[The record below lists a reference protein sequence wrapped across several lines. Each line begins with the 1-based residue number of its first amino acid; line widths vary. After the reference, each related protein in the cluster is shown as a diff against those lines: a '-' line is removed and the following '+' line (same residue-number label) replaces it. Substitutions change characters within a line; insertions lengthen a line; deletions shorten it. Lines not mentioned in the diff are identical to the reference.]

1 MRLIRE
7 NVERIANTEA
17 MIAKLK
23 ADGFQEMEPSA
34 DESKVSVFGVNLDTM
49 TVSQLKILAKEKGL
63 EGYSSLTKEEL
74 LTALKEVIY
83 VTDFE
88 RIRVLTGERDEELVE
103 VVLEDATD
111 WVLAYTGRKKMI
123 PELKKTV
130 RDLAVIAINRM
141 GTEGES
147 SRTGAGESYNFD
159 NAPKQIYDVLN
170 RYRLARVGGVT
181 YEAEKE

>member
-1 MRLIRE
+1 M
-7 NVERIANTEA
+7 
-17 MIAKLK
+17 
-23 ADGFQEMEPSA
+23 
-34 DESKVSVFGVNLDTM
+34 
-49 TVSQLKILAKEKGL
+49 
-63 EGYSSLTKEEL
+63 
-74 LTALKEVIY
+74 
-83 VTDFE
+83 TDFE
-88 RIRVLTGERDEELVE
+88 RIKILTGERDEELVE
-103 VVLEDATD
+103 VVLEDAKD

-130 RDLAVIAINRM
+130 RDLAVVAFNRM

-181 YEAEKE
+181 YEAEKK

>member
-1 MRLIRE
+1 M
-7 NVERIANTEA
+7 
-17 MIAKLK
+17 
-23 ADGFQEMEPSA
+23 
-34 DESKVSVFGVNLDTM
+34 
-49 TVSQLKILAKEKGL
+49 
-63 EGYSSLTKEEL
+63 
-74 LTALKEVIY
+74 
-83 VTDFE
+83 TDFE
-88 RIRVLTGERDEELVE
+88 RIKILTGERDEELVE

-170 RYRLARVGGVT
+170 RYRLVRVGGVT

>member
-1 MRLIRE
+1 M
-7 NVERIANTEA
+7 
-17 MIAKLK
+17 
-23 ADGFQEMEPSA
+23 
-34 DESKVSVFGVNLDTM
+34 
-49 TVSQLKILAKEKGL
+49 
-63 EGYSSLTKEEL
+63 
-74 LTALKEVIY
+74 
-83 VTDFE
+83 TDFE

-147 SRTGAGESYNFD
+147 SRTGSGESYNFD
-159 NAPKQIYDVLN
+159 NAPKQIHDVLN

>member
-1 MRLIRE
+1 M
-7 NVERIANTEA
+7 
-17 MIAKLK
+17 
-23 ADGFQEMEPSA
+23 
-34 DESKVSVFGVNLDTM
+34 
-49 TVSQLKILAKEKGL
+49 
-63 EGYSSLTKEEL
+63 
-74 LTALKEVIY
+74 
-83 VTDFE
+83 TDFE
-88 RIRVLTGERDEELVE
+88 RIKILTGERDEELVE

-159 NAPKQIYDVLN
+159 NAPKPVSAGTCRGCGL
-170 RYRLARVGGVT
+170 
-181 YEAEKE
+181 

>member
-1 MRLIRE
+1 M
-7 NVERIANTEA
+7 
-17 MIAKLK
+17 
-23 ADGFQEMEPSA
+23 
-34 DESKVSVFGVNLDTM
+34 
-49 TVSQLKILAKEKGL
+49 
-63 EGYSSLTKEEL
+63 
-74 LTALKEVIY
+74 
-83 VTDFE
+83 TDFE
-88 RIRVLTGERDEELVE
+88 RIKILTGERDEELVE

-111 WVLAYTGRKKMI
+111 WVLAYTRRKKMI

>member
-1 MRLIRE
+1 M
-7 NVERIANTEA
+7 
-17 MIAKLK
+17 
-23 ADGFQEMEPSA
+23 
-34 DESKVSVFGVNLDTM
+34 
-49 TVSQLKILAKEKGL
+49 
-63 EGYSSLTKEEL
+63 
-74 LTALKEVIY
+74 
-83 VTDFE
+83 TDFE
-88 RIRVLTGERDEELVE
+88 RIKILTGERDEELVE

-159 NAPKQIYDVLN
+159 NAPKRTGIGWHV
-170 RYRLARVGGVT
+170 
-181 YEAEKE
+181 

>member
-1 MRLIRE
+1 M
-7 NVERIANTEA
+7 
-17 MIAKLK
+17 
-23 ADGFQEMEPSA
+23 
-34 DESKVSVFGVNLDTM
+34 
-49 TVSQLKILAKEKGL
+49 
-63 EGYSSLTKEEL
+63 
-74 LTALKEVIY
+74 
-83 VTDFE
+83 TDFE
-88 RIRVLTGERDEELVE
+88 RIKILTGERDEELVE

>member
-1 MRLIRE
+1 M
-7 NVERIANTEA
+7 
-17 MIAKLK
+17 
-23 ADGFQEMEPSA
+23 
-34 DESKVSVFGVNLDTM
+34 
-49 TVSQLKILAKEKGL
+49 
-63 EGYSSLTKEEL
+63 
-74 LTALKEVIY
+74 
-83 VTDFE
+83 TDFE

-103 VVLEDATD
+103 VVLEDATE

-147 SRTGAGESYNFD
+147 SRTGSGESYNFD

-170 RYRLARVGGVT
+170 RYRLARVGGVV
-181 YEAEKE
+181 YETEKE

>member
-1 MRLIRE
+1 M
-7 NVERIANTEA
+7 
-17 MIAKLK
+17 
-23 ADGFQEMEPSA
+23 
-34 DESKVSVFGVNLDTM
+34 
-49 TVSQLKILAKEKGL
+49 
-63 EGYSSLTKEEL
+63 
-74 LTALKEVIY
+74 
-83 VTDFE
+83 TDFE

-141 GTEGES
+141 GTEGET

>member
-1 MRLIRE
+1 M
-7 NVERIANTEA
+7 
-17 MIAKLK
+17 
-23 ADGFQEMEPSA
+23 
-34 DESKVSVFGVNLDTM
+34 
-49 TVSQLKILAKEKGL
+49 
-63 EGYSSLTKEEL
+63 
-74 LTALKEVIY
+74 
-83 VTDFE
+83 TDFE
-88 RIRVLTGERDEELVE
+88 RIKILTGERDEELVE

-147 SRTGAGESYNFD
+147 TRTGSGESYDFD

>member
-1 MRLIRE
+1 M
-7 NVERIANTEA
+7 
-17 MIAKLK
+17 
-23 ADGFQEMEPSA
+23 
-34 DESKVSVFGVNLDTM
+34 
-49 TVSQLKILAKEKGL
+49 
-63 EGYSSLTKEEL
+63 
-74 LTALKEVIY
+74 
-83 VTDFE
+83 TDFE
-88 RIRVLTGERDEELVE
+88 RIKILTGERDEELVE

-111 WVLAYTGRKKMI
+111 WVLAYTGRKKMV

>member
-1 MRLIRE
+1 M
-7 NVERIANTEA
+7 
-17 MIAKLK
+17 
-23 ADGFQEMEPSA
+23 
-34 DESKVSVFGVNLDTM
+34 
-49 TVSQLKILAKEKGL
+49 
-63 EGYSSLTKEEL
+63 
-74 LTALKEVIY
+74 
-83 VTDFE
+83 TDFE
-88 RIRVLTGERDEELVE
+88 RIKILTGERDEELVE

-111 WVLAYTGRKKMI
+111 WVLAYTGRKKMS

-159 NAPKQIYDVLN
+159 NAPKRIYDVLN
-170 RYRLARVGGVT
+170 RYRLARVGGVA

>member
-1 MRLIRE
+1 M
-7 NVERIANTEA
+7 
-17 MIAKLK
+17 
-23 ADGFQEMEPSA
+23 
-34 DESKVSVFGVNLDTM
+34 
-49 TVSQLKILAKEKGL
+49 
-63 EGYSSLTKEEL
+63 
-74 LTALKEVIY
+74 
-83 VTDFE
+83 TDFE
-88 RIRVLTGERDEELVE
+88 RIKILTGERDEELVE
-103 VVLEDATD
+103 VVLEDAKD

-130 RDLAVIAINRM
+130 RDLAVVAINRM

-181 YEAEKE
+181 YEAEKK

>member
-1 MRLIRE
+1 M
-7 NVERIANTEA
+7 
-17 MIAKLK
+17 
-23 ADGFQEMEPSA
+23 
-34 DESKVSVFGVNLDTM
+34 
-49 TVSQLKILAKEKGL
+49 
-63 EGYSSLTKEEL
+63 
-74 LTALKEVIY
+74 
-83 VTDFE
+83 TDFE
-88 RIRVLTGERDEELVE
+88 RIKILTGERDEELVE

-147 SRTGAGESYNFD
+147 YNFD
-159 NAPKQIYDVLN
+159 NAPKRIYDVLN
-170 RYRLARVGGVT
+170 RYRLARVGGVA

>member
-1 MRLIRE
+1 M
-7 NVERIANTEA
+7 
-17 MIAKLK
+17 
-23 ADGFQEMEPSA
+23 
-34 DESKVSVFGVNLDTM
+34 
-49 TVSQLKILAKEKGL
+49 
-63 EGYSSLTKEEL
+63 
-74 LTALKEVIY
+74 
-83 VTDFE
+83 TDFE

-103 VVLEDATD
+103 VVLEDAAE

-130 RDLAVIAINRM
+130 RDLAVITINRM

>member
-1 MRLIRE
+1 M
-7 NVERIANTEA
+7 
-17 MIAKLK
+17 
-23 ADGFQEMEPSA
+23 
-34 DESKVSVFGVNLDTM
+34 
-49 TVSQLKILAKEKGL
+49 
-63 EGYSSLTKEEL
+63 
-74 LTALKEVIY
+74 
-83 VTDFE
+83 TDFE
-88 RIRVLTGERDEELVE
+88 RIKILTGERDEELVE
-103 VVLEDATD
+103 VVLEDAKD

-130 RDLAVIAINRM
+130 RDLAVVAINRM

-170 RYRLARVGGVT
+170 RYRLVRVGGVT

>member
-1 MRLIRE
+1 M
-7 NVERIANTEA
+7 
-17 MIAKLK
+17 
-23 ADGFQEMEPSA
+23 
-34 DESKVSVFGVNLDTM
+34 
-49 TVSQLKILAKEKGL
+49 
-63 EGYSSLTKEEL
+63 
-74 LTALKEVIY
+74 
-83 VTDFE
+83 TDFE
-88 RIRVLTGERDEELVE
+88 KIKILTGERDEELVE
-103 VVLEDATD
+103 VVLEDAKD

-130 RDLAVIAINRM
+130 RDLAVVAINRM

-181 YEAEKE
+181 YEAEKK